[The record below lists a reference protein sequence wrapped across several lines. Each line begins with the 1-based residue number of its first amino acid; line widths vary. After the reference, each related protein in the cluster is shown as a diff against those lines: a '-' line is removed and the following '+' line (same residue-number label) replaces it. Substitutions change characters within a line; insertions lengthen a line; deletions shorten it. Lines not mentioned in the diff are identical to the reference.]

1 MVKNVTV
8 VIFYAVHNCSENM
21 HHCDILPGSIV
32 TVAKTI
38 RT

>member
-8 VIFYAVHNCSENM
+8 VIFYAELQRNM

>member
-8 VIFYAVHNCSENM
+8 VIFYALQRNM
-21 HHCDILPGSIV
+21 HLCDILPGSIV